1 MKQGPALQPTPIS
14 QPATPQ
20 RALLE
25 AGRPGDDGRAFRRC
39 LGQFATG
46 VAVVTARHDDKLLG
60 MAINSFAAV
69 SLSPALV
76 LWSIRRESSSTPQ
89 FLQAGHFAV
98 SVLADDQVQL
108 SQMFGSGHPQ
118 RFELAAWQA
127 GLGGAPLLDGAIAHF
142 ECRRVTV
149 HEGGDHLI
157 LIGEVERYARFE
169 GAPLLFSQGR
179 YGVAQEHP
187 ALAENGTAAPAPA
200 APQEAGN
207 ELLRDLIHAS
217 QRLSLGFEQHRQ
229 ALGLAVP
236 TARVINRLHD
246 DGPGDAQALVRST
259 LLGPEDVADALANL
273 ARLGLVETD
282 PAGLT
287 RLSAPGRDK
296 HAELERR
303 AAGYMADEFRGIA
316 TADLAAFRRVLSELG
331 RR

>member
-1 MKQGPALQPTPIS
+1 MKQGTPAFPTPS
-14 QPATPQ
+14 SLPATPP
-20 RALLE
+20 RAPLE
-25 AGRPGDDGRAFRRC
+25 AGRPADDGRAFRRC

-142 ECRRVTV
+142 ECRCVTV
-149 HEGGDHLI
+149 HEGGDHRI

-169 GAPLLFSQGR
+169 GAPLLFSQGH

-187 ALAENGTAAPAPA
+187 ALAESAATAPTPT

-229 ALGLAVP
+229 ALGLAAP
-236 TARVINRLHD
+236 TARVINRLYD
-246 DGPGDAQALVRST
+246 EACEAQALVRST
-259 LLGPEDVADALANL
+259 LLGPEDVADALASL

-282 PAGLT
+282 PTGLT
-287 RLSAPGRDK
+287 RLSAPGLDK

-303 AAGYMADEFRGIA
+303 AASYMAAEFRGIA
-316 TADLAAFRRVLSELG
+316 AADLAAFRRVLSELG